1 MDCTVSR
8 RENISNLEGWNW
20 LRAKARVLSAT
31 QRFSAAIYATGCI
44 LDTSWLRFH
53 SAIGLSLS
61 NQTGIGPAW

>member
-31 QRFSAAIYATGCI
+31 KGFPRRYTRLGAFSTRRGCVF
-44 LDTSWLRFH
+44 T
-53 SAIGLSLS
+53 A
-61 NQTGIGPAW
+61 Q